1 MKTIFRLFS
10 ITLCAI
16 ALFSSCDKIES
27 DNYIVFSG
35 AEGEWYSG
43 NGVSDKS
50 QRALIEKYTGVRCVN
65 CPVADTAINTAVG
78 QYGDKLIA
86 IAIHDSSSFTLPF
99 GSNPRLST
107 PDGQAWSLFFGVRSA
122 AMYPNALVSRTST
135 GGTWDLFTPTS
146 GINSRVDNVLS
157 QPAQVAIDVNATRL
171 DNSISITADIE
182 LLQNIS
188 DKMTLTLL
196 IMEDSI
202 NATQLMPDGSRNDE
216 YIHNHILRDV
226 ITDIWGTDIDCNG
239 TAGEKKMATFSYSEF
254 DNTWILDNCHI
265 VAFVSMKDS
274 RTILN
279 VAECE
284 ID

>member
-1 MKTIFRLFS
+1 MKRILKTIAT
-10 ITLCAI
+10 IACAA
-16 ALFSSCDKIES
+16 ALLASCDKIDSNE
-27 DNYIVFSG
+27 YLVFSG
-35 AEGEWYSG
+35 AAGEWFDG
-43 NGVSDKS
+43 NGVSDHS
-50 QRALIEKYTGVRCVN
+50 QRAIIEKYTGVRCLN
-65 CPVADTAINTAVG
+65 CPNADIAINAALA

-86 IAIHDSSSFTLPF
+86 VAIHDSSSFTLPF

-122 AMYPNALVSRTST
+122 AMYPNALVSRTSI

-202 NATQLMPDGSRNDE
+202 NATQLMPDGSRNNE

-239 TAGEKKMATFSYSEF
+239 TAGVKKMATFSYSEF